1 MPQHGQK
8 NDTTTHAKNLTR
20 LLGMNDICR
29 ESLNCH
35 RATGWRMLRAGIAAF
50 RFLLRK
56 RLLSDKPLP
65 TVGECEG
72 MVILAL
78 DFLTRTPGRP
88 ESPYGRGFF

>member
-1 MPQHGQK
+1 MSTNEQDAAAFEAVMAMYEAK
-8 NDTTTHAKNLTR
+8 AFTAEDRKHATK
-20 LLGMNDICR
+20 
-29 ESLNCH
+29 E
-35 RATGWRMLRAGIAAF
+35 GIDAF

-65 TVGECEG
+65 TVAECEG

-78 DFLTRTPGRP
+78 DFFTVTPGRP

>member
-1 MPQHGQK
+1 MSTEQQE
-8 NDTTTHAKNLTR
+8 AAAF
-20 LLGMNDICR
+20 
-29 ESLNCH
+29 ESLMAAYESKAFTAQDLKH
-35 RATGWRMLRAGIAAF
+35 ATKEGIDAF

-78 DFLTRTPGRP
+78 DFLTSTPGRP
-88 ESPYGRGFF
+88 ESPYGRGQF

>member
-1 MPQHGQK
+1 MSTPSQEAAAFEALMTAYQTK
-8 NDTTTHAKNLTR
+8 AFTAQDLKHATA
-20 LLGMNDICR
+20 
-29 ESLNCH
+29 E
-35 RATGWRMLRAGIAAF
+35 GIDAF

-88 ESPYGRGFF
+88 ESPYGRGQF